1 MNKSLKLNVS
11 ILVFIFAVSGII
23 HGFFEFLQGNTRT
36 EGMFIAAIGDAWRMW
51 PHGHEWAF
59 TLISNFRITG
69 IVTMIIGLGIF
80 LWPVVFIQKKNGSI
94 ILLLLFIT
102 SVLTG
107 GGVAQTLFFP
117 WICLA
122 AGCIN
127 KPLDKW
133 KNRFKPCTQN
143 MLASAWHILT
153 GLTVVSISCTLII
166 AVTGFFPGIKDPD
179 EVSNIMLIVLLVFT
193 VSMPVSFIC
202 AIARDLGKG
211 TGIISI

>member
-1 MNKSLKLNVS
+1 MNKSLKLTVS
-11 ILVFIFAVSGII
+11 ILVLIFAISGIS
-23 HGFFEFLQGNTRT
+23 HGFFEFLQGNTIT
-36 EGMFIAAIGDAWRMW
+36 EGMFIAAIGDRWRMW

-59 TLISNFRITG
+59 TLITNFRITG
-69 IVTMIIGLGIF
+69 IITMIIGLGII
-80 LWPVVFIQKKNGSI
+80 LWPVAFVHKRYGSI

-107 GGVAQTLFFP
+107 GGVAQSLFFP

-122 AGCIN
+122 ASCIN

-133 KNRFKPCTQN
+133 EKCYKQGIKKL
-143 MLASAWHILT
+143 LASAWYILT
-153 GLTVVSISCTLII
+153 GLSAVSISCVLII

-179 EVSNIMLIVLLVFT
+179 TVLNIMLIVLLVFA
-193 VSMPVSFIC
+193 VSMPVSLIS

-211 TGIISI
+211 S